1 MHLKPNTL
9 LQGGKYRIV
18 RFISSGG
25 FGCTYEAEHVMLDE
39 RVAIK
44 EFFVKDFCNRDEATA
59 HVTVGTQSKK
69 GLIDKLKR
77 KFVEEAKMLYRM
89 QHTGIVR
96 VFDIFEE
103 NGTAY
108 FVMDYIDGSSLSEI
122 VNKEGP
128 LSEARAVRY
137 IRQVAEALKYVHER
151 DRLHL
156 DIKPGNIMINQED
169 QAILIDFGAS
179 KQYDEQDG
187 ENTSTLLG
195 TTPGYAPLEQMGND
209 VVKFMPATD
218 IYALG
223 ATLYKL
229 VTGITPLSAN
239 LLASGEELEPLPENI
254 SEATRKAV
262 EEAMRTNK
270 KKRPQTID
278 DFLILLGGETDY
290 VTQTK
295 ENHSIRSTDDERT
308 LLYTKSYS
316 PKVESLIDE
325 VNQMINGHK
334 YIDLGLSVRWAT
346 CNVGANYPK
355 ECGSY
360 FAWGE
365 NSAKHFYDENN
376 YTINED
382 NVDDWSGNAQYD
394 AARYNWGGIWR
405 TPKIEELEELKE
417 KCEWI
422 WCENF
427 EGVKGYQ
434 VVGPNGNSIFLPA
447 AGSQYSTSK
456 GTYGEFGYYW
466 SSTPAATY
474 MKQANYLYFTKF
486 EPGCFWTFRQIG
498 RSIRAVAD
506 K

>member
-1 MHLKPNTL
+1 MNLRENTL

-25 FGCTYEAEHVMLDE
+25 FGCTYEAEHVMLGE

-69 GLIDKLKR
+69 GLVDKLKH

-89 QHTGIVR
+89 QHSGIVR

-108 FVMDYIDGSSLSEI
+108 FVMDYINGPSLSEI

-128 LSEARAVRY
+128 LNEARAIKY
-137 IRQVAEALKYVHER
+137 IRQIAEALKYVHER

-229 VTGITPLSAN
+229 LTGITPLSAN
-239 LLASGEELEPLPENI
+239 LLASGEELEPLPASI

-262 EEAMRTNK
+262 EEAMRINK

-278 DFLILLGGETDY
+278 DFLILLGGEIDNAIPQKQSQS
-290 VTQTK
+290 TQYAD
-295 ENHSIRSTDDERT
+295 EERT
-308 LLYTKSYS
+308 ILLPKSNTS
-316 PKVESLIDE
+316 KEVPVIDE

-334 YIDLGLSVRWAT
+334 YVDLGLSVRWAI
-346 CNVGANYPK
+346 CNIGANYPN
-355 ECGSY
+355 EYGNY

-365 NSAKHFYDENN
+365 SSAKHFYDESN
-376 YTINED
+376 YIVKDDSIED
-382 NVDDWSGNAQYD
+382 WAGNAQYD
-394 AARYNWGGIWR
+394 AARYNWGSIWR
-405 TPKIEELEELKE
+405 TPTIEELEELKE

-427 EGVKGYQ
+427 EGIKGYQ

-447 AGSQYSTSK
+447 AGSQYENSK
-456 GTYGEFGYYW
+456 DTVGEFGYYW
-466 SSTPAATY
+466 SSTPASTY
-474 MKQANYLYFTKF
+474 MKRSNYLYFTKF
-486 EPGCFWTFRQIG
+486 EVGCFWTFRQIG

>member
-1 MHLKPNTL
+1 MHLRENTL

-25 FGCTYEAEHVMLDE
+25 FGCTYEAEHVMLGE

-69 GLIDKLKR
+69 GLVDKLKH

-89 QHTGIVR
+89 QHSGIVR

-103 NGTAY
+103 NDTAY
-108 FVMDYIDGSSLSEI
+108 FVMDYINGPSLSEI

-128 LSEARAVRY
+128 LNEARAIKY
-137 IRQVAEALKYVHER
+137 IRQIAEALKYVHER

-229 VTGITPLSAN
+229 LTGITPLSAN

-278 DFLILLGGETDY
+278 DFLLLLRDDSSKPQSIEVQLTKTTLTADEESTLIIGNEQFSNHTVDA
-290 VTQTK
+290 VRQT
-295 ENHSIRSTDDERT
+295 
-308 LLYTKSYS
+308 
-316 PKVESLIDE
+316 
-325 VNQMINGHK
+325 INGHK
-334 YIDLGLSVRWAT
+334 YVDLGLSVKWAT
-346 CNVGANYPK
+346 CNIGAKSPEGIGTLLDWNSRHVEIPK
-355 ECGSY
+355 
-360 FAWGE
+360 
-365 NSAKHFYDENN
+365 
-376 YTINED
+376 
-382 NVDDWSGNAQYD
+382 
-394 AARYNWGGIWR
+394 WGGTWR
-405 TPKIEELEELKE
+405 IPTKEEQDELRQ
-417 KCEWI
+417 KCRFELSS
-422 WCENF
+422 EN
-427 EGVKGYQ
+427 GIKGYR
-434 VVGPNGNSIFLPA
+434 VIAGNGNSIFLPFTGFNMFDQGIMSA
-447 AGSQYSTSK
+447 DK
-456 GTYGEFGYYW
+456 GYYW
-466 SSTPAATY
+466 SETLHKFNHGTA
-474 MKQANYLYFTKF
+474 YFLF
-486 EPGCFWTFRQIG
+486 LNND
-498 RSIRAVAD
+498 SIDWRNSNLHYAMAIRPVCD
-506 K
+506 